1 MESICYCPFT
11 DFNKNSFFGSFFEFS
26 GGFGEI
32 YSFLSNS
39 NINILFC
46 IKQIF
51 NFEYFK
57 RCIGGFIVMILIFFD
72 TICIIVYN
80 LKSKIAIK
88 KFILNISNLYIQS
101 EKTKNNPPKKNRKSH
116 QINKKLMKSK
126 HDSINS
132 SSNNNINLF
141 NDKSLLKKTKTKSKS
156 NKSIYLSKFTNQII
170 IQNINNQNISN
181 QKFISEKPDKANISN
196 FNEYL
201 STDPD
206 DMDFDDVI
214 EKDKR
219 TFCQYYGERLKNKLL
234 IIKTFFI
241 EDKFK
246 PRSMKIMIF
255 ILNITFY
262 LSINGLL
269 YTEQYISDLYENENE
284 DFSQFVS
291 RITEN
296 LIYVCVILKVINEI
310 IECFFIEEK
319 KIKGIFL
326 RGKKNYKKIRGDI
339 VLLIKKIEKYNM
351 IFIIISYSILLFSWA
366 YISCFNDVYIYTR
379 KDWIKTTIIFF
390 IFIQVF
396 LLFLSLIETIIR
408 FISIRC
414 QSEKLFKLSQFIN

>member
-11 DFNKNSFFGSFFEFS
+11 DFNKNSFLGSVFEFT
-26 GGFGEI
+26 GGFGDI
-32 YSFLSNS
+32 YSFLSSS

-57 RCIGGFIVMILIFFD
+57 RCIGGFIVMILIFFE
-72 TICIIVYN
+72 TVCIIVYC
-80 LKSKIAIK
+80 LKSKIDIK

-101 EKTKNNPPKKNRKSH
+101 EKAKNDPPKKRRKSL
-116 QINKKLMKSK
+116 QINKKHIKKKL
-126 HDSINS
+126 DSINS
-132 SSNNNINLF
+132 SSNNHINLV
-141 NDKSLLKKTKTKSKS
+141 NDKSLLKSPKIRSKS
-156 NKSIYLSKFTNQII
+156 NKKIYLSKFTNQII
-170 IQNINNQNISN
+170 IQNINNQNVSN
-181 QKFISEKPDKANISN
+181 KKFIKEKPNKIIVRN

-219 TFCQYYGERLKNKLL
+219 TFCQYFGERIKNKLI

-241 EDKFK
+241 EDKLK
-246 PRSMKIMIF
+246 PKSIKIMVF
-255 ILNITFY
+255 LLNIDFY
-262 LSINGLL
+262 LTINGLM
-269 YTEQYISDLYENENE
+269 YTEQYISDLYDNENE
-284 DFSQFVS
+284 DFSQFIS
-291 RITEN
+291 RIIEH

-310 IECFFIEEK
+310 IDCFFIEEK

-326 RGKKNYKKIRGDI
+326 RGKKNYKKIRVDI
-339 VLLIKKIEKYNM
+339 LLLMKKIEKYNM
-351 IFIIISYSILLFSWA
+351 IFIIISYSILLLSWA

-379 KDWIKTTIIFF
+379 QDWIKTTIIFF
-390 IFIQVF
+390 VFIQVF

-408 FISIRC
+408 FISIPC